1 MSKQGDRIVSRR
13 ARGYARDD
21 FYVKIAMKKG
31 WSAAKVVRISERR
44 SRAFM
49 AVCGIQN
56 DYRALRIWRLDNPF
70 MESHL
75 WKFMVR
81 QVIQN
86 ARLVA
91 ASKKK
96 NRLLRSAQTS

>member
-13 ARGYARDD
+13 ARKYTREQ
-21 FYVKIAMKKG
+21 FYVETAMKRG
-31 WSAAKVVRISERR
+31 WSATKVVHISERR
-44 SRAFM
+44 ARAFM

-56 DYRALRIWRLDNPF
+56 NYRALSICHLDNPF

-81 QVIQN
+81 QVIRN
-86 ARLVA
+86 ARMVA